1 MLMVM
6 KDRAYNE
13 LYLKSNIELH
23 RLLFLDFTK
32 NKDFD
37 FFSLVDAYM
46 QTS

>member
-1 MLMVM
+1 MVM

-37 FFSLVDAYM
+37 FFHWLM
-46 QTS
+46 LICKHQK